1 MSHEFQD
8 LNNFESD
15 PEEFA
20 RTFCK
25 DLGIDDPEVGV
36 SIKFKLLTYKKCLW
50 NCHVTLLWNKD
61 SSYLITPVGPF
72 KASDGLVL
80 TSVLVRKLLILFR
93 RDDFLN
99 SFFSIR
105 MFCHIVDNI
114 FSYFFKLTCFMFQ
127 FKKTNQTRIPYYP

>member
-36 SIKFKLLTYKKCLW
+36 SIKFKLLTYKKCL
-50 NCHVTLLWNKD
+50 
-61 SSYLITPVGPF
+61 
-72 KASDGLVL
+72 
-80 TSVLVRKLLILFR
+80 
-93 RDDFLN
+93 
-99 SFFSIR
+99 
-105 MFCHIVDNI
+105 
-114 FSYFFKLTCFMFQ
+114 
-127 FKKTNQTRIPYYP
+127 